1 MNNIRKIDAS
11 KYKDNKL
18 LKINKI
24 NYSLLAFFLVLI
36 IGILTLFIPPII
48 GMADNGDFYRVMNK
62 SGAYHLNKNYNEIFL
77 GYFIKDYGIYKYNND
92 YANLLISTQSIF
104 IKSAIVLDSLFTKDY
119 VLDIR
124 FMSIMFLIIESIGI
138 YLLVKSL
145 VNNINNNKYKLII
158 TLITILIF
166 CDTGYLAYYNSFYGE
181 SVNICCFLMSIGLL
195 IYMIE
200 FDKFIWYN
208 LSAFG
213 ISSFL
218 FFGAKQQ
225 LAPVGILI
233 SFVFIIIGIYM
244 KNKKSV
250 KVLTWIFAVIFIISS
265 GIFYKSITGD
275 FKYINIYHSMNRG
288 ILLNEDDPD
297 SILGDFNISTQYSLL
312 QETDFFE
319 EIKLLDPYEEELI
332 DDYYK
337 KFSLGKILE
346 YYITHPKAFIKVL
359 KISFNNGYSIR
370 PKVIGNYEQSEHKD
384 FGAKSYFFATWSTLK
399 EKFIPKN
406 MLFTVSTIAIYLY
419 LSIDRFLRAIKDNN
433 KKIQL
438 KEITY
443 FYVFLV
449 GISQIIIS
457 VIGAGDADLSKHV
470 FMYNMTFDLIFIYI
484 LSLIFENK
492 TIKSQGGFKL

>member
-1 MNNIRKIDAS
+1 MNNIGS
-11 KYKDNKL
+11 VNTSNHKYNNILKL
-18 LKINKI
+18 DKI
-24 NYSLLAFFLVLI
+24 NYPLLASFLVLI
-36 IGILTLFIPPII
+36 IGSLTLFIHPII
-48 GMADNGDFYRVMNK
+48 GMADNGDFYRVINK
-62 SGAYHLNKNYNEIFL
+62 SGAYHLNKNSNDIFL

-92 YANLLISTQSIF
+92 YANILISTQSIF
-104 IKSAIVLDSLFTKDY
+104 VKLAIFLDSFFTKDY

-124 FMSIMFLIIESIGI
+124 FMSIMFLIIEAIGVYFFI
-138 YLLVKSL
+138 KAL
-145 VNNINNNKYKLII
+145 INKVDNSKYKLII
-158 TLITILIF
+158 TLLTILIF

-200 FDKFIWYN
+200 FDKFTWYN
-208 LSAFG
+208 LIAFG

-218 FFGAKQQ
+218 FFGSKQQ

-233 SFVFIIIGIYM
+233 SFIFIIIGVYTT
-244 KNKKSV
+244 NKP
-250 KVLTWIFAVIFIISS
+250 LTKILTYILAIIFIISS
-265 GIFYKSITGD
+265 MVFYKSITGD

-297 SILGDFNISTQYSLL
+297 SILEDFNISTQYSLL

-319 EIKLLDPYEEELI
+319 EIKLLDPYEEKLI
-332 DDYYK
+332 DDYYE

-370 PKVIGNYEQSEHKD
+370 PKVIGNYEQSEHKE
-384 FGAKSYFFATWSTLK
+384 FGAKSYFFATWSTFK
-399 EKFIPKN
+399 EKVIPKN
-406 MLFTVSTIAIYLY
+406 MLFTVATIVIYLY
-419 LSIDRFLRAIKDNN
+419 LSTSRFLKAIKNNN

-470 FMYNMTFDLIFIYI
+470 FMYNMAFDLIFIYI
-484 LSLIFENK
+484 ISLIFENK
-492 TIKSQGGFKL
+492 TIKS

>member
-1 MNNIRKIDAS
+1 MNNIG
-11 KYKDNKL
+11 
-18 LKINKI
+18 KINIFNHKYNNILKLDKI
-24 NYSLLAFFLVLI
+24 NYPLIAFFLVLI
-36 IGILTLFIPPII
+36 IGSLTLFIHPII

-62 SGAYHLNKNYNEIFL
+62 SGAYHLNKNSNEIFL

-104 IKSAIVLDSLFTKDY
+104 VKLAIFFDRIFTKDY

-124 FMSIMFLIIESIGI
+124 FMSVMFLIIEAMGVYFFIKA
-138 YLLVKSL
+138 L
-145 VNNINNNKYKLII
+145 INKLDSSKYKLII
-158 TLITILIF
+158 TLVTILIF

-200 FDKFIWYN
+200 FDKFTWYN
-208 LSAFG
+208 LIAFG

-218 FFGAKQQ
+218 FFCAKQQ

-233 SFVFIIIGIYM
+233 AFIFIIIGIYM
-244 KNKKSV
+244 TNKRFTKM
-250 KVLTWIFAVIFIISS
+250 LAYILAVIFIVSS
-265 GIFYKSITGD
+265 MVFYKSITGD

-297 SILGDFNISTQYSLL
+297 SILEDFNISTQYSLL

-332 DDYYK
+332 DDYYE
-337 KFSLGKILE
+337 KFSLGRILD

-359 KISFNNGYSIR
+359 KISFKNGYSIR
-370 PKVIGNYEQSEHKD
+370 PKVIGNYEQSEHKE
-384 FGAKSYFFATWSTLK
+384 FGAKSYFFATWSTFK

-406 MLFTVSTIAIYLY
+406 MLFTVSTIVIYLY
-419 LSIDRFLRAIKDNN
+419 LSTSRFLKAIKNNN
-433 KKIQL
+433 KKIQF

-470 FMYNMTFDLIFIYI
+470 FMYNMAFDLIFIYI

-492 TIKSQGGFKL
+492 TIKS

>member
-1 MNNIRKIDAS
+1 
-11 KYKDNKL
+11 
-18 LKINKI
+18 
-24 NYSLLAFFLVLI
+24 
-36 IGILTLFIPPII
+36 
-48 GMADNGDFYRVMNK
+48 MADNGDFYRVMNK
-62 SGAYHLNKNYNEIFL
+62 SGAYHLNKNSNEIFL
-77 GYFIKDYGIYKYNND
+77 GYFIKDYGIYRYNND

-104 IKSAIVLDSLFTKDY
+104 VKLAIFFDRIFTKDY

-124 FMSIMFLIIESIGI
+124 FMSVMFLIIEAMGVYFLI
-138 YLLVKSL
+138 KSL
-145 VNNINNNKYKLII
+145 INKLDNSKYKLII
-158 TLITILIF
+158 MLVTILIF

-200 FDKFIWYN
+200 FDKFTWYN
-208 LSAFG
+208 LIAFG

-233 SFVFIIIGIYM
+233 AFIFIIIGIYIT
-244 KNKKSV
+244 NKRFTKMLSYI
-250 KVLTWIFAVIFIISS
+250 LAVIFIVSS
-265 GIFYKSITGD
+265 MVFYKSITGD

-288 ILLNEDDPD
+288 ILLNEDNPD
-297 SILGDFNISTQYSLL
+297 SILEDFNISTQYSLL

-332 DDYYK
+332 DDYYE
-337 KFSLGKILE
+337 KFSLGRILD

-359 KISFNNGYSIR
+359 KISFKNGYSIR
-370 PKVIGNYEQSEHKD
+370 PKVIGNYEQSEHKE
-384 FGAKSYFFATWSTLK
+384 FGAKSYFFATWSTFK

-406 MLFTVSTIAIYLY
+406 MLFTVSTIVIYLY
-419 LSIDRFLRAIKDNN
+419 LSTSRFLKAIKNNN
-433 KKIQL
+433 KKIQF

-470 FMYNMTFDLIFIYI
+470 FMYNMAFDLIFIYI

-492 TIKSQGGFKL
+492 TIKS

>member
-1 MNNIRKIDAS
+1 M
-11 KYKDNKL
+11 
-18 LKINKI
+18 
-24 NYSLLAFFLVLI
+24 AFFLVLI
-36 IGILTLFIPPII
+36 IGSLTLFIHPII
-48 GMADNGDFYRVMNK
+48 GMADNGDFYRVINK
-62 SGAYHLNKNYNEIFL
+62 SGAYHLNKNSNDIFL

-92 YANLLISTQSIF
+92 YANILISTQSIF
-104 IKSAIVLDSLFTKDY
+104 VKSAIFLDRLFTKDY

-124 FMSIMFLIIESIGI
+124 FMSVMFLIIEAIGI
-138 YLLVKSL
+138 YFFIKAL
-145 VNNINNNKYKLII
+145 INKVDNSKYKLII
-158 TLITILIF
+158 TLLTILIF

-200 FDKFIWYN
+200 FDKFTWYN
-208 LSAFG
+208 LIAFG

-218 FFGAKQQ
+218 FFGSKQQ

-233 SFVFIIIGIYM
+233 SFIFIIIGVYTT
-244 KNKKSV
+244 NKP
-250 KVLTWIFAVIFIISS
+250 LTKILTYILAIIFIISS
-265 GIFYKSITGD
+265 MVFYKSITGD

-297 SILGDFNISTQYSLL
+297 NILEDFNISTQYSLL

-319 EIKLLDPYEEELI
+319 EIKLLDPYEEKLI
-332 DDYYK
+332 EDYYE

-370 PKVIGNYEQSEHKD
+370 PKVIGNYEQSEHKE
-384 FGAKSYFFATWSTLK
+384 FGAKSYFFATWSTFK

-406 MLFTVSTIAIYLY
+406 MLFTVATIVIYLY
-419 LSIDRFLRAIKDNN
+419 LSTSRFLKAIKNNN

-470 FMYNMTFDLIFIYI
+470 FMYNMAFDLIFIYI
-484 LSLIFENK
+484 ISLIFENK
-492 TIKSQGGFKL
+492 TIKS

>member
-1 MNNIRKIDAS
+1 MNNIGS
-11 KYKDNKL
+11 VNTSNHKYNNILKL
-18 LKINKI
+18 DKI
-24 NYSLLAFFLVLI
+24 NYPLLASFLVLI
-36 IGILTLFIPPII
+36 IGSLTLFIHPII
-48 GMADNGDFYRVMNK
+48 GMADNGDFYRVINK
-62 SGAYHLNKNYNEIFL
+62 SGAYHLNKNSNDIFL

-92 YANLLISTQSIF
+92 YANILISTQSIF
-104 IKSAIVLDSLFTKDY
+104 VKSAIFLDSFFTKDY

-124 FMSIMFLIIESIGI
+124 FMSIMFLIIEAIGFYFFI
-138 YLLVKSL
+138 KALIDKVDNS
-145 VNNINNNKYKLII
+145 KYKLII
-158 TLITILIF
+158 TLLTILIF

-200 FDKFIWYN
+200 FDKFTWYN
-208 LSAFG
+208 LIAFG

-218 FFGAKQQ
+218 FFGSKQQ

-233 SFVFIIIGIYM
+233 SFIFIIIGVYTT
-244 KNKKSV
+244 NKP
-250 KVLTWIFAVIFIISS
+250 LTKILTYILAIIFIISS
-265 GIFYKSITGD
+265 MVFYKSITGD

-297 SILGDFNISTQYSLL
+297 SILEDFNISTQYSLL

-319 EIKLLDPYEEELI
+319 EIKLLDPYEEKLI
-332 DDYYK
+332 DDYYE

-346 YYITHPKAFIKVL
+346 YYITHPKEFIKVL

-370 PKVIGNYEQSEHKD
+370 PKVIGNYEQSEHKE
-384 FGAKSYFFATWSTLK
+384 FGAKSYFFATWSTFK
-399 EKFIPKN
+399 EKVIPKN
-406 MLFTVSTIAIYLY
+406 MLFTVATIVIYLY
-419 LSIDRFLRAIKDNN
+419 LSTSRFLKAIKNNN

-470 FMYNMTFDLIFIYI
+470 FMYNMAFDLIFIYI
-484 LSLIFENK
+484 ISLIFENK
-492 TIKSQGGFKL
+492 IIKS

>member
-1 MNNIRKIDAS
+1 MNNIGS
-11 KYKDNKL
+11 VNTSNHKYNNILKL
-18 LKINKI
+18 DKI
-24 NYSLLAFFLVLI
+24 NYPLLASFLVLI
-36 IGILTLFIPPII
+36 IGSLTLFIHPII
-48 GMADNGDFYRVMNK
+48 GMADNGDFYRVINK
-62 SGAYHLNKNYNEIFL
+62 SGAYHLNKNSNDIFL

-92 YANLLISTQSIF
+92 YANILISTQSIF
-104 IKSAIVLDSLFTKDY
+104 VKSAIFLDSFFTKDY

-124 FMSIMFLIIESIGI
+124 FMSIMFLIIEAIGVYFFI
-138 YLLVKSL
+138 KAL
-145 VNNINNNKYKLII
+145 INKVDNSKYKLII
-158 TLITILIF
+158 TLLTILIF

-200 FDKFIWYN
+200 FDKFTWYN
-208 LSAFG
+208 LIAFG

-218 FFGAKQQ
+218 FFGSKQQ

-233 SFVFIIIGIYM
+233 SFIFIIIGVYTT
-244 KNKKSV
+244 NKP
-250 KVLTWIFAVIFIISS
+250 LTKILTYILAIIFIISS
-265 GIFYKSITGD
+265 MVFYKSITGD

-297 SILGDFNISTQYSLL
+297 SILEDFNISTQYSLL

-319 EIKLLDPYEEELI
+319 EIKLLDPYEEKLI
-332 DDYYK
+332 DDYYE

-370 PKVIGNYEQSEHKD
+370 PKVIGNYEQSEHKE
-384 FGAKSYFFATWSTLK
+384 FEAKSYFFATWSTFK
-399 EKFIPKN
+399 EKVIPKN
-406 MLFTVSTIAIYLY
+406 MLFTVATIVIYLY
-419 LSIDRFLRAIKDNN
+419 LSTSRFLKAIKNNN

-470 FMYNMTFDLIFIYI
+470 FMYNMAFDLIFIYI
-484 LSLIFENK
+484 ISLIFENK
-492 TIKSQGGFKL
+492 TIKS

>member
-1 MNNIRKIDAS
+1 MNNIG
-11 KYKDNKL
+11 
-18 LKINKI
+18 KINIFNHKYNNILKLDKI
-24 NYSLLAFFLVLI
+24 NYPLIAFFLVLI
-36 IGILTLFIPPII
+36 IGSLTLFIHPII
-48 GMADNGDFYRVMNK
+48 GMADNGDFYRVINK
-62 SGAYHLNKNYNEIFL
+62 SGAYHLNKNSNEIFL

-104 IKSAIVLDSLFTKDY
+104 VKLAIFFDRIFTKDY

-124 FMSIMFLIIESIGI
+124 FMSVMFLIIEAMGVYFFIKA
-138 YLLVKSL
+138 L
-145 VNNINNNKYKLII
+145 INKLDSSKYKLII
-158 TLITILIF
+158 TLVTILIF

-200 FDKFIWYN
+200 FDKFTWYN
-208 LSAFG
+208 LIAFG

-233 SFVFIIIGIYM
+233 AFIFIIIGIYM
-244 KNKKSV
+244 TNKRFTKM
-250 KVLTWIFAVIFIISS
+250 LAYILAVIFIVSS
-265 GIFYKSITGD
+265 MVFYKSITGD

-297 SILGDFNISTQYSLL
+297 SILEDFNISTQYSLL

-332 DDYYK
+332 DDYYE
-337 KFSLGKILE
+337 KFSLGRILD

-359 KISFNNGYSIR
+359 KISFKNGYSIR
-370 PKVIGNYEQSEHKD
+370 PKVIGNYEQSEHKE
-384 FGAKSYFFATWSTLK
+384 FGAKSYFFATWSTFK

-406 MLFTVSTIAIYLY
+406 MLFTVSTIFIYLY
-419 LSIDRFLRAIKDNN
+419 LSTSRFLKAIKNNN
-433 KKIQL
+433 KKIQF

-470 FMYNMTFDLIFIYI
+470 FMYNMAFDLIFIYI

-492 TIKSQGGFKL
+492 TIKS

>member
-1 MNNIRKIDAS
+1 
-11 KYKDNKL
+11 
-18 LKINKI
+18 
-24 NYSLLAFFLVLI
+24 
-36 IGILTLFIPPII
+36 
-48 GMADNGDFYRVMNK
+48 MADNGDFYRVINK
-62 SGAYHLNKNYNEIFL
+62 SGAYHLNKNSNDIFL

-92 YANLLISTQSIF
+92 YANILISTQSILV
-104 IKSAIVLDSLFTKDY
+104 KSAIFLDSFFTKDY

-124 FMSIMFLIIESIGI
+124 FMSIMFLIIEAIGVYFFI
-138 YLLVKSL
+138 KAL
-145 VNNINNNKYKLII
+145 INKVDNSKYKLII
-158 TLITILIF
+158 TLLTILIF

-200 FDKFIWYN
+200 FDKFTWYN
-208 LSAFG
+208 LISFG

-218 FFGAKQQ
+218 FFGSKQQ

-233 SFVFIIIGIYM
+233 SFIFIIIGVYTT
-244 KNKKSV
+244 NKP
-250 KVLTWIFAVIFIISS
+250 LTKILTYILAIIFIISS
-265 GIFYKSITGD
+265 MVFYKSITGD

-297 SILGDFNISTQYSLL
+297 SILEDFNISTQYSLL

-319 EIKLLDPYEEELI
+319 EIKLLDPYEEKLI
-332 DDYYK
+332 DDYYE

-370 PKVIGNYEQSEHKD
+370 PKVIGNYEQSEHKE
-384 FGAKSYFFATWSTLK
+384 FGAKSYFFATWSTFK
-399 EKFIPKN
+399 EKVIPKN
-406 MLFTVSTIAIYLY
+406 MLFTVATIVIYLY
-419 LSIDRFLRAIKDNN
+419 LSTSRFLKAIKNNN

-470 FMYNMTFDLIFIYI
+470 FMYNMAFDLIFIYI
-484 LSLIFENK
+484 ISLIFENK
-492 TIKSQGGFKL
+492 TIKS

>member
-1 MNNIRKIDAS
+1 MNNIGS
-11 KYKDNKL
+11 VNTSNHKYNNILKL
-18 LKINKI
+18 DKI
-24 NYSLLAFFLVLI
+24 NYPLLASFLVLI
-36 IGILTLFIPPII
+36 IGSLTLFIHPII
-48 GMADNGDFYRVMNK
+48 GMADNGDFYRVINK
-62 SGAYHLNKNYNEIFL
+62 SGAYHLNKNSNDIFL

-92 YANLLISTQSIF
+92 YANILISTQSIF
-104 IKSAIVLDSLFTKDY
+104 VKSAIFLDSFFTKDY

-124 FMSIMFLIIESIGI
+124 FMSIMFLIIEAIGVYFFI
-138 YLLVKSL
+138 KAL
-145 VNNINNNKYKLII
+145 INKVDNSKYKLII
-158 TLITILIF
+158 TLLTILIF

-200 FDKFIWYN
+200 FDKFTWYN
-208 LSAFG
+208 LIAFG

-218 FFGAKQQ
+218 FFGSKQQ

-233 SFVFIIIGIYM
+233 SFIFIIIGVYTT
-244 KNKKSV
+244 NKP
-250 KVLTWIFAVIFIISS
+250 LTKILTYILAIIFIISS
-265 GIFYKSITGD
+265 MVFYKSITGD

-297 SILGDFNISTQYSLL
+297 SILEDFNISTQYSLL

-319 EIKLLDPYEEELI
+319 EIKLLDPYEEKLI
-332 DDYYK
+332 EDYYE

-370 PKVIGNYEQSEHKD
+370 PKVIGNYEQSEHKE
-384 FGAKSYFFATWSTLK
+384 FGAKSYFFATWSTFK
-399 EKFIPKN
+399 EKVIPKN
-406 MLFTVSTIAIYLY
+406 MLFTVATIVIYLY
-419 LSIDRFLRAIKDNN
+419 LSTSRFLKAIKNNN

-470 FMYNMTFDLIFIYI
+470 FMYNMAFDLIFIYI
-484 LSLIFENK
+484 ISLIFENK
-492 TIKSQGGFKL
+492 TIKS

>member
-1 MNNIRKIDAS
+1 MNNIGS
-11 KYKDNKL
+11 VNTSNHKYNNILKL
-18 LKINKI
+18 DKI
-24 NYSLLAFFLVLI
+24 NYPLLASFLVLI
-36 IGILTLFIPPII
+36 IGSLTLFIHPII
-48 GMADNGDFYRVMNK
+48 GMADNGDFYRVINK
-62 SGAYHLNKNYNEIFL
+62 SGAYHLNKNSNDIFL

-92 YANLLISTQSIF
+92 YANILISTQSIF
-104 IKSAIVLDSLFTKDY
+104 VKSAIFLDSFFTKDY

-124 FMSIMFLIIESIGI
+124 FMSIMFLIIEAIGVYFFI
-138 YLLVKSL
+138 KAL
-145 VNNINNNKYKLII
+145 INKVDNSKYKLII
-158 TLITILIF
+158 TLLTILIF

-200 FDKFIWYN
+200 FDKFTWYN
-208 LSAFG
+208 LIAFG

-218 FFGAKQQ
+218 FFGSKQQ

-233 SFVFIIIGIYM
+233 SFIFIIIGVYTT
-244 KNKKSV
+244 NKP
-250 KVLTWIFAVIFIISS
+250 LTKILTYILAIIFIISS
-265 GIFYKSITGD
+265 MVFYKSITGD

-297 SILGDFNISTQYSLL
+297 SILEDFNISTQYSLL

-319 EIKLLDPYEEELI
+319 EIKLLDSYEEKLI
-332 DDYYK
+332 DDYYE

-370 PKVIGNYEQSEHKD
+370 PKVIGNYEQSEHKE
-384 FGAKSYFFATWSTLK
+384 FGAKSYFFATWSTFK
-399 EKFIPKN
+399 EKVIPKN
-406 MLFTVSTIAIYLY
+406 MLFTVATIVIYLY
-419 LSIDRFLRAIKDNN
+419 LSTSRFLKAIKNNN

-470 FMYNMTFDLIFIYI
+470 FMYNMAFDLIFIYI
-484 LSLIFENK
+484 ISLIFENK
-492 TIKSQGGFKL
+492 TIKS

>member
-1 MNNIRKIDAS
+1 MNNIGNINIS
-11 KYKDNKL
+11 NHKYNNILKL
-18 LKINKI
+18 DKI
-24 NYSLLAFFLVLI
+24 NYPLLAFFLVLI
-36 IGILTLFIPPII
+36 IGSLTLFIHPII
-48 GMADNGDFYRVMNK
+48 GMADNGDFCREINK
-62 SGAYHLNKNYNEIFL
+62 SGAYHLNKNSNDIFL

-92 YANLLISTQSIF
+92 YANILISTQSIF
-104 IKSAIVLDSLFTKDY
+104 VKSAIFLDRLFTKDY

-124 FMSIMFLIIESIGI
+124 FMSVMFLIIEAIGI
-138 YLLVKSL
+138 YFFIKAL
-145 VNNINNNKYKLII
+145 INKVDNSKYKLII
-158 TLITILIF
+158 TLLTILIF

-200 FDKFIWYN
+200 FDKFTWYN
-208 LSAFG
+208 LIAFG

-218 FFGAKQQ
+218 FFGSKQQ

-233 SFVFIIIGIYM
+233 SFIFIIIGVYTT
-244 KNKKSV
+244 NKP
-250 KVLTWIFAVIFIISS
+250 LTKILTYILAIIFIISS
-265 GIFYKSITGD
+265 MVFYKSITGD

-297 SILGDFNISTQYSLL
+297 NILEDFNISTQYSLL

-319 EIKLLDPYEEELI
+319 EIKLLDPYEEKLI
-332 DDYYK
+332 EDYYE

-370 PKVIGNYEQSEHKD
+370 PKVIGNYEQSEHKE
-384 FGAKSYFFATWSTLK
+384 FGAKSYFFATWSTFK

-406 MLFTVSTIAIYLY
+406 MLFTVATIVIYLY
-419 LSIDRFLRAIKDNN
+419 LSTSRFLKAIKNNN

-470 FMYNMTFDLIFIYI
+470 FMYNMAFDLIFIYI
-484 LSLIFENK
+484 ISLIFENK
-492 TIKSQGGFKL
+492 TIKS

>member
-1 MNNIRKIDAS
+1 MNNIGS
-11 KYKDNKL
+11 VNTSNHKYNNILKL
-18 LKINKI
+18 DKI
-24 NYSLLAFFLVLI
+24 NYPLLASFLVLI
-36 IGILTLFIPPII
+36 IGSLTLFIHPII
-48 GMADNGDFYRVMNK
+48 GMADNGDFYRVINK
-62 SGAYHLNKNYNEIFL
+62 SGAYHLNKNSNDIFL

-92 YANLLISTQSIF
+92 YANILISTQSIF
-104 IKSAIVLDSLFTKDY
+104 VKLAIFLDSFFTKDY

-124 FMSIMFLIIESIGI
+124 FMSIMFLIIEAIGVYFFI
-138 YLLVKSL
+138 KSL
-145 VNNINNNKYKLII
+145 INKVDNSKYKLII
-158 TLITILIF
+158 TLLTILIF

-200 FDKFIWYN
+200 FDKFTWYN
-208 LSAFG
+208 LIAFG

-218 FFGAKQQ
+218 FFGSKQQ

-233 SFVFIIIGIYM
+233 SFIFIIIGVYTT
-244 KNKKSV
+244 NKP
-250 KVLTWIFAVIFIISS
+250 LTKILTYILAIIFIISS
-265 GIFYKSITGD
+265 MVFYKSITGD

-297 SILGDFNISTQYSLL
+297 SILEDFNISTQYSLL

-319 EIKLLDPYEEELI
+319 EIKLLDPYEEKLI
-332 DDYYK
+332 DDYYE

-370 PKVIGNYEQSEHKD
+370 PKVIGNYEQSEHKE
-384 FGAKSYFFATWSTLK
+384 FGAKSYFFATWSTFK

-406 MLFTVSTIAIYLY
+406 MLFTVATIVIYLY
-419 LSIDRFLRAIKDNN
+419 LSTSRFLKAIKNNN

-470 FMYNMTFDLIFIYI
+470 FMYNMAFDLIFIYI
-484 LSLIFENK
+484 ISLIFENK
-492 TIKSQGGFKL
+492 TIKS

>member
-1 MNNIRKIDAS
+1 MNNIGS
-11 KYKDNKL
+11 VNTSNHKYNNILKL
-18 LKINKI
+18 DKI
-24 NYSLLAFFLVLI
+24 NYPLLASFLVLI
-36 IGILTLFIPPII
+36 IGSLTLFIHPII
-48 GMADNGDFYRVMNK
+48 GMADNGDFYRVINK
-62 SGAYHLNKNYNEIFL
+62 SGAYHLNKNSNDIFL

-92 YANLLISTQSIF
+92 YANILISTQSIF
-104 IKSAIVLDSLFTKDY
+104 VKSAIFLDSFFTKDY

-124 FMSIMFLIIESIGI
+124 FMSIMFLIIEAIGVYFFI
-138 YLLVKSL
+138 KAL
-145 VNNINNNKYKLII
+145 INKVDNSKYKLII
-158 TLITILIF
+158 TLLTILIF

-200 FDKFIWYN
+200 FDKFTWYN
-208 LSAFG
+208 LIAFG

-218 FFGAKQQ
+218 FFGSKQQ

-233 SFVFIIIGIYM
+233 SFIFIIIGVYTT
-244 KNKKSV
+244 NNP
-250 KVLTWIFAVIFIISS
+250 LTKILTYILAIIFIISS
-265 GIFYKSITGD
+265 MVFYKSITGD

-297 SILGDFNISTQYSLL
+297 SILEDFNISTQYSLL

-319 EIKLLDPYEEELI
+319 EIKLLDSYEEKLI
-332 DDYYK
+332 DDYYE

-370 PKVIGNYEQSEHKD
+370 PKVIGNYEQSEHKE
-384 FGAKSYFFATWSTLK
+384 FGAKSYFFATWSTFK
-399 EKFIPKN
+399 EKVIPKN
-406 MLFTVSTIAIYLY
+406 MLFTVATIVIYLY
-419 LSIDRFLRAIKDNN
+419 LSTSRFLKAIKNNN

-470 FMYNMTFDLIFIYI
+470 FMYNMAFDLIFIYI
-484 LSLIFENK
+484 ISLIFENK
-492 TIKSQGGFKL
+492 TIKS

>member
-1 MNNIRKIDAS
+1 MNNIGS
-11 KYKDNKL
+11 VNTSNHKYNNILKL
-18 LKINKI
+18 DKI
-24 NYSLLAFFLVLI
+24 NYPLLASFLVLI
-36 IGILTLFIPPII
+36 IGSLTLFIHPII
-48 GMADNGDFYRVMNK
+48 GMADNGDFYRVINK
-62 SGAYHLNKNYNEIFL
+62 SGAYHLNKNSNDIFL

-92 YANLLISTQSIF
+92 YANILISTQSIF
-104 IKSAIVLDSLFTKDY
+104 VKSAIFLDSFFTKDY

-124 FMSIMFLIIESIGI
+124 FMSIMFLIIEAIGFYFFI
-138 YLLVKSL
+138 KAL
-145 VNNINNNKYKLII
+145 INKVDNSKYKLII
-158 TLITILIF
+158 TLLTILIF

-200 FDKFIWYN
+200 FDKFTWYN
-208 LSAFG
+208 LIAFG

-218 FFGAKQQ
+218 FFGSKQQ

-233 SFVFIIIGIYM
+233 SFIFIIIGVYTT
-244 KNKKSV
+244 NKP
-250 KVLTWIFAVIFIISS
+250 LTKILTYILAIIFIISS
-265 GIFYKSITGD
+265 MVFYKSITGD

-297 SILGDFNISTQYSLL
+297 SILEDFNISTQYSLL

-319 EIKLLDPYEEELI
+319 EIKLLDPYEEKLI
-332 DDYYK
+332 DDYYE

-346 YYITHPKAFIKVL
+346 YYITHPKEFIKVL

-370 PKVIGNYEQSEHKD
+370 PKVIGNYEQSEHKE
-384 FGAKSYFFATWSTLK
+384 FGAKSYFFATWSTFK
-399 EKFIPKN
+399 EKVIPKN
-406 MLFTVSTIAIYLY
+406 MLFTVATIVIYLY
-419 LSIDRFLRAIKDNN
+419 LSTSRFLKAIKNNN

-470 FMYNMTFDLIFIYI
+470 FMYNMAFDLIFIYI
-484 LSLIFENK
+484 ISLIFENK
-492 TIKSQGGFKL
+492 TIKS

>member
-1 MNNIRKIDAS
+1 MNNRG
-11 KYKDNKL
+11 
-18 LKINKI
+18 KINIFNHKYNNILKLDKI
-24 NYSLLAFFLVLI
+24 NYPLIAFFLVLI
-36 IGILTLFIPPII
+36 IGSLTLFIHPII

-62 SGAYHLNKNYNEIFL
+62 SGAYHLNKNSNEIFL
-77 GYFIKDYGIYKYNND
+77 GYFIKDYGIYRYNND

-104 IKSAIVLDSLFTKDY
+104 VKLAIFFDRIFTKDY

-124 FMSIMFLIIESIGI
+124 FMSVMFLIIEAMGVYFLI
-138 YLLVKSL
+138 KSL
-145 VNNINNNKYKLII
+145 INKLDNSKYKLII
-158 TLITILIF
+158 MLVTILIF

-200 FDKFIWYN
+200 FDKFTWYN
-208 LSAFG
+208 LIAFG

-233 SFVFIIIGIYM
+233 AFIFIIIGIYIT
-244 KNKKSV
+244 NKRFTKMLSYI
-250 KVLTWIFAVIFIISS
+250 LAVIFIVSS
-265 GIFYKSITGD
+265 MVFYKSITGD

-288 ILLNEDDPD
+288 ILLNEDNPD
-297 SILGDFNISTQYSLL
+297 SILEDFNISTQYSLL

-332 DDYYK
+332 DDYYE
-337 KFSLGKILE
+337 KFSLGRILD

-359 KISFNNGYSIR
+359 KISFKNGYSIR
-370 PKVIGNYEQSEHKD
+370 PKVIGNYEQSEHKE
-384 FGAKSYFFATWSTLK
+384 FGAKSYFFATWSTFK

-406 MLFTVSTIAIYLY
+406 MLFTVSTIVIYLY
-419 LSIDRFLRAIKDNN
+419 LSTSRFLKAIKNNN
-433 KKIQL
+433 KKIQF

-470 FMYNMTFDLIFIYI
+470 FMYNMAFDLIFIYI

-492 TIKSQGGFKL
+492 TIKS

>member
-1 MNNIRKIDAS
+1 MNNIG
-11 KYKDNKL
+11 
-18 LKINKI
+18 KINIFNHKYNNILKLDKI
-24 NYSLLAFFLVLI
+24 NYPLIAFFLVLI
-36 IGILTLFIPPII
+36 IGSLTLFIHPII
-48 GMADNGDFYRVMNK
+48 GMADNGDFYRVINK
-62 SGAYHLNKNYNEIFL
+62 SGAYHLKKNSNEIFL

-104 IKSAIVLDSLFTKDY
+104 VKLAIFFDRIFTKDY

-124 FMSIMFLIIESIGI
+124 FMSVMFLIIEAMGVYFFIKA
-138 YLLVKSL
+138 L
-145 VNNINNNKYKLII
+145 INKLDSSKYKLII
-158 TLITILIF
+158 TLVTILIF

-200 FDKFIWYN
+200 FDKFTWYN
-208 LSAFG
+208 LIAFG

-233 SFVFIIIGIYM
+233 AFIFIIIGIYM
-244 KNKKSV
+244 TNKRFTKM
-250 KVLTWIFAVIFIISS
+250 LAYILAVIFIVSS
-265 GIFYKSITGD
+265 MVFYKSITGD

-297 SILGDFNISTQYSLL
+297 SILEDFNISTQYSLL

-332 DDYYK
+332 DDYYE
-337 KFSLGKILE
+337 KFSLGRILD

-359 KISFNNGYSIR
+359 KISFKNGYSIR
-370 PKVIGNYEQSEHKD
+370 PKVIGNYEQSEHKE
-384 FGAKSYFFATWSTLK
+384 FGAKSYFFATWSTFK

-406 MLFTVSTIAIYLY
+406 MLFTVSTIVIYLY
-419 LSIDRFLRAIKDNN
+419 LSTSRFLKAIKNNN
-433 KKIQL
+433 KKIQF

-470 FMYNMTFDLIFIYI
+470 FMYNMAFDLIFIYI

-492 TIKSQGGFKL
+492 TIKS

>member
-1 MNNIRKIDAS
+1 MNNIGNVNTS
-11 KYKDNKL
+11 NHKYNNILKL
-18 LKINKI
+18 DKI
-24 NYSLLAFFLVLI
+24 NYPLLASFLVLI
-36 IGILTLFIPPII
+36 IGSLTLFIHPII
-48 GMADNGDFYRVMNK
+48 GMADNGDFYRVINK
-62 SGAYHLNKNYNEIFL
+62 SGAYHLNKNSNDIFL

-92 YANLLISTQSIF
+92 YANILISTQSIF
-104 IKSAIVLDSLFTKDY
+104 VKLAIFLDSFFMKDY

-124 FMSIMFLIIESIGI
+124 FMSIMFLIIEAIGVYFFI
-138 YLLVKSL
+138 KSL
-145 VNNINNNKYKLII
+145 INKVDNSKYKLII
-158 TLITILIF
+158 TLLTILIF

-200 FDKFIWYN
+200 FDKFTWYN
-208 LSAFG
+208 LIAFG

-218 FFGAKQQ
+218 FFGSKQQ

-233 SFVFIIIGIYM
+233 SFIFIIIGVYTT
-244 KNKKSV
+244 NKP
-250 KVLTWIFAVIFIISS
+250 LTKILTYILAIIFIISS
-265 GIFYKSITGD
+265 MVFYKSITGD

-297 SILGDFNISTQYSLL
+297 SILEDFNISTQYSLL

-319 EIKLLDPYEEELI
+319 EIKLLDPYEEKLI
-332 DDYYK
+332 DDYYE

-370 PKVIGNYEQSEHKD
+370 PKVIGNYEQSEHKE
-384 FGAKSYFFATWSTLK
+384 FGAKSYFFATWSTFK

-406 MLFTVSTIAIYLY
+406 MLFTVATIVIYLY
-419 LSIDRFLRAIKDNN
+419 LSTSRFLKAIKNNN

-470 FMYNMTFDLIFIYI
+470 FMYNMAFDLIFIYI
-484 LSLIFENK
+484 ISLIFENK
-492 TIKSQGGFKL
+492 TIKS

>member
-1 MNNIRKIDAS
+1 MNNIGS
-11 KYKDNKL
+11 VNTSNHKYNNILKL
-18 LKINKI
+18 DKI
-24 NYSLLAFFLVLI
+24 NYPLLASFLVLI
-36 IGILTLFIPPII
+36 IGSLTLFIHPII
-48 GMADNGDFYRVMNK
+48 GMADNGDFYRVINK
-62 SGAYHLNKNYNEIFL
+62 SGAYHLNKNSNDIFL

-92 YANLLISTQSIF
+92 YANILISTQSIF
-104 IKSAIVLDSLFTKDY
+104 VKLAIFLDRFFTKDY

-124 FMSIMFLIIESIGI
+124 FMSIMFLIIEAIGVYFFI
-138 YLLVKSL
+138 KAL
-145 VNNINNNKYKLII
+145 INKVDNSKYKLII
-158 TLITILIF
+158 TLLTILIF

-200 FDKFIWYN
+200 FDKFTWYN
-208 LSAFG
+208 LIAFG

-218 FFGAKQQ
+218 FFGSKQQ

-233 SFVFIIIGIYM
+233 SFIFIIIGVYTT
-244 KNKKSV
+244 NKP
-250 KVLTWIFAVIFIISS
+250 LTKILTYILAIIFIISS
-265 GIFYKSITGD
+265 MVFYKSITGD

-297 SILGDFNISTQYSLL
+297 SILEDFNISTQYSLL

-319 EIKLLDPYEEELI
+319 EIKLLDPYEEKLI
-332 DDYYK
+332 DDYYE

-370 PKVIGNYEQSEHKD
+370 PKVIGNYEQSEHKE
-384 FGAKSYFFATWSTLK
+384 FGAKSYFFATWSTFK
-399 EKFIPKN
+399 EKVIPKN
-406 MLFTVSTIAIYLY
+406 MLFTVATIVIYLY
-419 LSIDRFLRAIKDNN
+419 LSTSRFLKAIKNNN

-470 FMYNMTFDLIFIYI
+470 FMYNMAFDLIFIYI
-484 LSLIFENK
+484 ISLIFENK
-492 TIKSQGGFKL
+492 TIKS

>member
-1 MNNIRKIDAS
+1 MNNIGNINIS
-11 KYKDNKL
+11 NHKYNNILKL
-18 LKINKI
+18 DKI
-24 NYSLLAFFLVLI
+24 NYPLLAFFLVLI
-36 IGILTLFIPPII
+36 IGSLTLFIHPII
-48 GMADNGDFYRVMNK
+48 GMADNGDFYRVINK
-62 SGAYHLNKNYNEIFL
+62 SGAYHLNKNSNDIFL

-92 YANLLISTQSIF
+92 YANILISTQSIF
-104 IKSAIVLDSLFTKDY
+104 VKSAIFLDSFFTKDY

-124 FMSIMFLIIESIGI
+124 FMSIMFLIIEAIGVYFFI
-138 YLLVKSL
+138 KAL
-145 VNNINNNKYKLII
+145 INKVDNSKYKLII
-158 TLITILIF
+158 TLLTILIF

-200 FDKFIWYN
+200 FDKFTWYN
-208 LSAFG
+208 LIAFG

-218 FFGAKQQ
+218 FFGSKQQ

-233 SFVFIIIGIYM
+233 SFIFIIIGVYTT
-244 KNKKSV
+244 NKP
-250 KVLTWIFAVIFIISS
+250 LTKILTYILAIIFIISS
-265 GIFYKSITGD
+265 MVFYKSITGD

-297 SILGDFNISTQYSLL
+297 SILEDFNISTQYSLL

-319 EIKLLDPYEEELI
+319 EIKLLDPYEEKLI
-332 DDYYK
+332 DDYYE

-370 PKVIGNYEQSEHKD
+370 PKVIGNYEQSEHKE
-384 FGAKSYFFATWSTLK
+384 FGAKSYFFATWSTFK
-399 EKFIPKN
+399 EKVIPKN
-406 MLFTVSTIAIYLY
+406 MLFTVATIVIYLY
-419 LSIDRFLRAIKDNN
+419 LSTSRFLKAIKNNN

-470 FMYNMTFDLIFIYI
+470 FMYNMAFDLIFIYI
-484 LSLIFENK
+484 ISLIFENK
-492 TIKSQGGFKL
+492 TIKS

>member
-1 MNNIRKIDAS
+1 MNNIG
-11 KYKDNKL
+11 
-18 LKINKI
+18 KINIFNHKYNNILKLDKI
-24 NYSLLAFFLVLI
+24 NYPLIAFFLVLI
-36 IGILTLFIPPII
+36 IGSLRLFIHPII
-48 GMADNGDFYRVMNK
+48 GMADNGDFYRVINK
-62 SGAYHLNKNYNEIFL
+62 SGAYHLNKNSNEIFL

-104 IKSAIVLDSLFTKDY
+104 VKLAIFFDRIFTKDY

-124 FMSIMFLIIESIGI
+124 FMSVMFLIIEAMGVYFFIKA
-138 YLLVKSL
+138 L
-145 VNNINNNKYKLII
+145 INKLDSSKYKLII
-158 TLITILIF
+158 TLVTILIF

-200 FDKFIWYN
+200 FDKFTWYN
-208 LSAFG
+208 LIAFG

-233 SFVFIIIGIYM
+233 AFIFIIIGIYM
-244 KNKKSV
+244 TNKRFTKM
-250 KVLTWIFAVIFIISS
+250 LAYILAVIFIVSS
-265 GIFYKSITGD
+265 MVFYKSITGD

-297 SILGDFNISTQYSLL
+297 SILEDFNISTQYSLL

-332 DDYYK
+332 DDYYE
-337 KFSLGKILE
+337 KFSLGRILD

-359 KISFNNGYSIR
+359 KISFKNGYSIR
-370 PKVIGNYEQSEHKD
+370 PKVIGNYEQSEHKE
-384 FGAKSYFFATWSTLK
+384 FGAKSYFFATWSTFK

-406 MLFTVSTIAIYLY
+406 MLFTVSTIVIYLY
-419 LSIDRFLRAIKDNN
+419 LSTSRFLKAIKNNN
-433 KKIQL
+433 KKIQF

-470 FMYNMTFDLIFIYI
+470 FMYNMAFDLIFIYI

-492 TIKSQGGFKL
+492 TIKS

>member
-1 MNNIRKIDAS
+1 
-11 KYKDNKL
+11 
-18 LKINKI
+18 
-24 NYSLLAFFLVLI
+24 
-36 IGILTLFIPPII
+36 
-48 GMADNGDFYRVMNK
+48 MADNGDFYRVINK
-62 SGAYHLNKNYNEIFL
+62 SGAYHLNKNSNDIFL

-92 YANLLISTQSIF
+92 YANILISTQSIF
-104 IKSAIVLDSLFTKDY
+104 VKSAIFLDSFFTKDY

-124 FMSIMFLIIESIGI
+124 FMSIMFLIIEAIGVYFFI
-138 YLLVKSL
+138 KAL
-145 VNNINNNKYKLII
+145 INKVDNSKYKLII
-158 TLITILIF
+158 TLLTILIF

-200 FDKFIWYN
+200 FDKFTWYN
-208 LSAFG
+208 LIAFG

-218 FFGAKQQ
+218 FFGSKQQ

-233 SFVFIIIGIYM
+233 SFIFIIIGVYTT
-244 KNKKSV
+244 NKP
-250 KVLTWIFAVIFIISS
+250 LTKILTYILAIIFIISS
-265 GIFYKSITGD
+265 MVFYKSITGD

-297 SILGDFNISTQYSLL
+297 SILEDFNISTQYSLL

-319 EIKLLDPYEEELI
+319 EIKLLDPYEEKLI
-332 DDYYK
+332 EDYYE

-370 PKVIGNYEQSEHKD
+370 PKVIGNYEQSEHKE
-384 FGAKSYFFATWSTLK
+384 FGAKSYFFATWSTFK
-399 EKFIPKN
+399 EKVIPKN
-406 MLFTVSTIAIYLY
+406 MLFTVATIVIYLY
-419 LSIDRFLRAIKDNN
+419 LSTSRFLKAIKNNN

-470 FMYNMTFDLIFIYI
+470 FMYNMAFDLIFIYI
-484 LSLIFENK
+484 ISLIFENK
-492 TIKSQGGFKL
+492 TIKS

>member
-1 MNNIRKIDAS
+1 MNNIG
-11 KYKDNKL
+11 
-18 LKINKI
+18 KINIFNHKYNNILKLDKI
-24 NYSLLAFFLVLI
+24 NYPLIAFFLVLI
-36 IGILTLFIPPII
+36 IGSLTLFIHPII

-62 SGAYHLNKNYNEIFL
+62 SGAYHLNKNSNEIFL

-104 IKSAIVLDSLFTKDY
+104 VKLAIFFDRIFTKDY

-124 FMSIMFLIIESIGI
+124 FMSVMFLIIEAMGVYFFIKA
-138 YLLVKSL
+138 L
-145 VNNINNNKYKLII
+145 INKLDSSKYKLII
-158 TLITILIF
+158 TLVTILIF

-200 FDKFIWYN
+200 FDKFTWYN
-208 LSAFG
+208 LIAFG

-233 SFVFIIIGIYM
+233 AFIFIIIGIYM
-244 KNKKSV
+244 TNKRFTKM
-250 KVLTWIFAVIFIISS
+250 LAYILAVIFIVSS
-265 GIFYKSITGD
+265 MVFYKSITGD

-297 SILGDFNISTQYSLL
+297 SILEDFNISTQYSLL

-332 DDYYK
+332 DDYYE
-337 KFSLGKILE
+337 KFSLGRILD

-359 KISFNNGYSIR
+359 KISFKNGYSIR
-370 PKVIGNYEQSEHKD
+370 PKVIGNYEQSEHKE
-384 FGAKSYFFATWSTLK
+384 FGAKSYFFAIWSTFK

-406 MLFTVSTIAIYLY
+406 MLFTVSTIVIYLY
-419 LSIDRFLRAIKDNN
+419 LFTSRFLKAIKNNN
-433 KKIQL
+433 KKIQF

-470 FMYNMTFDLIFIYI
+470 FMYNMAFDLIFIYI

-492 TIKSQGGFKL
+492 TIKS

>member
-1 MNNIRKIDAS
+1 MNNIG
-11 KYKDNKL
+11 
-18 LKINKI
+18 KINIFNHKYNNILKLDKI
-24 NYSLLAFFLVLI
+24 NYPLIAFFLVLI
-36 IGILTLFIPPII
+36 IGSLTLFIHPII

-62 SGAYHLNKNYNEIFL
+62 SGAYHLNKNSNEIFL
-77 GYFIKDYGIYKYNND
+77 GYFIKDYGIYRYNND

-104 IKSAIVLDSLFTKDY
+104 VKLAIFFDRIFTKDY

-124 FMSIMFLIIESIGI
+124 FMSVMFLIIEAMGVYFLI
-138 YLLVKSL
+138 KSL
-145 VNNINNNKYKLII
+145 INKLDNSKYKLII
-158 TLITILIF
+158 TLVTILIF

-200 FDKFIWYN
+200 FDKFTWYN
-208 LSAFG
+208 LIAFG

-233 SFVFIIIGIYM
+233 AFIFIIIGIYIT
-244 KNKKSV
+244 NKRFTRM
-250 KVLTWIFAVIFIISS
+250 LAYILAVIFIVSS
-265 GIFYKSITGD
+265 MVFYKSITGD

-297 SILGDFNISTQYSLL
+297 SILEDFNISTQYSLL

-332 DDYYK
+332 DDYYE
-337 KFSLGKILE
+337 KFSLGRILD

-359 KISFNNGYSIR
+359 KISFKNGYSIR
-370 PKVIGNYEQSEHKD
+370 PKVIGNYEQSEHKE
-384 FGAKSYFFATWSTLK
+384 FGAKSYFFATWSTFK

-406 MLFTVSTIAIYLY
+406 MLFTVSTIVIYLY
-419 LSIDRFLRAIKDNN
+419 LSTSRFLKAIKNNN
-433 KKIQL
+433 KKIQF

-470 FMYNMTFDLIFIYI
+470 FMYNMAFDLIFIYI

-492 TIKSQGGFKL
+492 TIKS

>member
-1 MNNIRKIDAS
+1 MNNIG
-11 KYKDNKL
+11 
-18 LKINKI
+18 KINIFNHKYNNILKLDKI
-24 NYSLLAFFLVLI
+24 NYPLIAFFLVLI
-36 IGILTLFIPPII
+36 IGSLTLFIHPII
-48 GMADNGDFYRVMNK
+48 GMADNGDFYRVINK
-62 SGAYHLNKNYNEIFL
+62 SGAYHLNKNSNEIFL

-104 IKSAIVLDSLFTKDY
+104 VKLAIFFDRIFTKDY

-124 FMSIMFLIIESIGI
+124 FMSVMFLIIEAMGVYFFIKA
-138 YLLVKSL
+138 L
-145 VNNINNNKYKLII
+145 INKLDSSKYKLII
-158 TLITILIF
+158 TLVTILIF

-200 FDKFIWYN
+200 FDKFTWYN
-208 LSAFG
+208 LIAFG

-233 SFVFIIIGIYM
+233 AFIFIIIGIYM
-244 KNKKSV
+244 TNKRFTKM
-250 KVLTWIFAVIFIISS
+250 LAYILAVIFIVSS
-265 GIFYKSITGD
+265 MVFYKSITGD

-297 SILGDFNISTQYSLL
+297 SILEDFNISTQYSLL

-332 DDYYK
+332 DDYYE
-337 KFSLGKILE
+337 KFSLGRILD

-359 KISFNNGYSIR
+359 KISFKNGYSIR
-370 PKVIGNYEQSEHKD
+370 PKVIGNYEQSEHKE
-384 FGAKSYFFATWSTLK
+384 FGAKSYFFATWSTFK

-406 MLFTVSTIAIYLY
+406 MLFTVSTIVSYLY
-419 LSIDRFLRAIKDNN
+419 LSTSRFLKAIKNNN
-433 KKIQL
+433 KKIQF

-470 FMYNMTFDLIFIYI
+470 FMYNMAFDLIFIYI

-492 TIKSQGGFKL
+492 TIKS

>member
-1 MNNIRKIDAS
+1 MNNIGS
-11 KYKDNKL
+11 VNTSNHKYNNILKL
-18 LKINKI
+18 DKI
-24 NYSLLAFFLVLI
+24 NYPLLASFLVLI
-36 IGILTLFIPPII
+36 IGSLTLFIHPII
-48 GMADNGDFYRVMNK
+48 GMADNGDFYRVINK
-62 SGAYHLNKNYNEIFL
+62 SGAYHLNKNSNDIFL

-92 YANLLISTQSIF
+92 YANILISTQSIF
-104 IKSAIVLDSLFTKDY
+104 VKSAIFLDSFFTKDY

-124 FMSIMFLIIESIGI
+124 FMSIMFLIIEAIGVYFFI
-138 YLLVKSL
+138 KAL
-145 VNNINNNKYKLII
+145 INKVDNSKYRLII
-158 TLITILIF
+158 TLLTILIF

-200 FDKFIWYN
+200 FDKFTWYN
-208 LSAFG
+208 LVAFG

-218 FFGAKQQ
+218 FFGSKQQ

-233 SFVFIIIGIYM
+233 SFIFIIIGVYTT
-244 KNKKSV
+244 NKP
-250 KVLTWIFAVIFIISS
+250 LTKTVTYILAIIFIISS
-265 GIFYKSITGD
+265 MVFYKSITGD

-297 SILGDFNISTQYSLL
+297 SILEDFNISTQYSLL

-319 EIKLLDPYEEELI
+319 EIKLLDPYEEKLI
-332 DDYYK
+332 DDYYE

-370 PKVIGNYEQSEHKD
+370 PKVIGNYEQSEHKE
-384 FGAKSYFFATWSTLK
+384 FGAKSYFFATWSTFK
-399 EKFIPKN
+399 EKVIPKN
-406 MLFTVSTIAIYLY
+406 MLFTVATIVIYLY
-419 LSIDRFLRAIKDNN
+419 LSTSRFLKAIKNNN

-470 FMYNMTFDLIFIYI
+470 FMYNMAFDLIFIYI
-484 LSLIFENK
+484 ISLIFENK
-492 TIKSQGGFKL
+492 TIKS

>member
-1 MNNIRKIDAS
+1 M
-11 KYKDNKL
+11 
-18 LKINKI
+18 
-24 NYSLLAFFLVLI
+24 
-36 IGILTLFIPPII
+36 TLFIHPII
-48 GMADNGDFYRVMNK
+48 GMADNGDFYRVINK
-62 SGAYHLNKNYNEIFL
+62 SGAYHLNKNSNDIFL

-92 YANLLISTQSIF
+92 YANILISTQSIF
-104 IKSAIVLDSLFTKDY
+104 VKSAIFLDSFFTKDY

-124 FMSIMFLIIESIGI
+124 FMSIMFLIIEAIGVYFFI
-138 YLLVKSL
+138 KAL
-145 VNNINNNKYKLII
+145 INKVDNSKYKLII
-158 TLITILIF
+158 TLLTILIF

-200 FDKFIWYN
+200 FDKFTWYN
-208 LSAFG
+208 LIAFG

-218 FFGAKQQ
+218 FFGSKQQ

-233 SFVFIIIGIYM
+233 SFIFIIIGVYTT
-244 KNKKSV
+244 NKP
-250 KVLTWIFAVIFIISS
+250 LTKILTYILAIIFIISS
-265 GIFYKSITGD
+265 MVFYKSITGD

-297 SILGDFNISTQYSLL
+297 SILEDFNISTQYSLL

-319 EIKLLDPYEEELI
+319 EIKLLDSYEEKLI
-332 DDYYK
+332 DDYYE

-370 PKVIGNYEQSEHKD
+370 PKVIGNYEQSEHKE
-384 FGAKSYFFATWSTLK
+384 FGAKSYFFATWSTFK
-399 EKFIPKN
+399 EKVIPKN
-406 MLFTVSTIAIYLY
+406 MLFTVATIVIYLY
-419 LSIDRFLRAIKDNN
+419 LSTSRFLKAIKNNN

-470 FMYNMTFDLIFIYI
+470 FMYNMAFDLIFIYI
-484 LSLIFENK
+484 ISLIFENK
-492 TIKSQGGFKL
+492 TIKS

>member
-1 MNNIRKIDAS
+1 MNNIG
-11 KYKDNKL
+11 
-18 LKINKI
+18 KINIFNHKYNNILKLDKI
-24 NYSLLAFFLVLI
+24 NYPLIAFFLVLI
-36 IGILTLFIPPII
+36 IGSLTLFIHPII
-48 GMADNGDFYRVMNK
+48 GMADNGDFYRVINK
-62 SGAYHLNKNYNEIFL
+62 SGAYHLNKNSNEIFL

-104 IKSAIVLDSLFTKDY
+104 VKLAIFFDRIFTKDY

-124 FMSIMFLIIESIGI
+124 FMSVMFLIIEAMGVYFFIKA
-138 YLLVKSL
+138 L
-145 VNNINNNKYKLII
+145 INKLDSSKYKLTI
-158 TLITILIF
+158 TLVTILIF

-200 FDKFIWYN
+200 FDKFTWYN
-208 LSAFG
+208 LIAFG

-233 SFVFIIIGIYM
+233 AFIFIIIGIYM
-244 KNKKSV
+244 TNKRFTKM
-250 KVLTWIFAVIFIISS
+250 LAYILAVIFIVSS
-265 GIFYKSITGD
+265 MVFYKSITGD

-297 SILGDFNISTQYSLL
+297 SILEDFNISTQYSLL

-332 DDYYK
+332 DDYYE
-337 KFSLGKILE
+337 KFSLGRILD

-359 KISFNNGYSIR
+359 KISFKNGYSIR
-370 PKVIGNYEQSEHKD
+370 PKVIGNYEQSEHKE
-384 FGAKSYFFATWSTLK
+384 FGAKSYFFATWSTFK

-406 MLFTVSTIAIYLY
+406 MLFTVSTIVIYLY
-419 LSIDRFLRAIKDNN
+419 LSTSRFLKAIKNNN
-433 KKIQL
+433 KKIQF

-470 FMYNMTFDLIFIYI
+470 FMYNMAFDLIFIYI

-492 TIKSQGGFKL
+492 TIKS

>member
-1 MNNIRKIDAS
+1 MNNIGS
-11 KYKDNKL
+11 VNTSNHKYNNILKL
-18 LKINKI
+18 DKI
-24 NYSLLAFFLVLI
+24 NYPLLASFLVLI
-36 IGILTLFIPPII
+36 IGSLTLFIHPII
-48 GMADNGDFYRVMNK
+48 GMADNGDFYRVINK
-62 SGAYHLNKNYNEIFL
+62 SGAYHLNKNSNDIFL

-92 YANLLISTQSIF
+92 YANILISTQSIF
-104 IKSAIVLDSLFTKDY
+104 VKSAIFLDSFFTKDY

-124 FMSIMFLIIESIGI
+124 FMSIMFLIIEAIGVYFFI
-138 YLLVKSL
+138 KAL
-145 VNNINNNKYKLII
+145 INKVDNSKYKLII
-158 TLITILIF
+158 TLLTILIF

-200 FDKFIWYN
+200 FDKFTWYN
-208 LSAFG
+208 LIAFG

-218 FFGAKQQ
+218 FFGSKQQ

-233 SFVFIIIGIYM
+233 SFIFIIIGVYTT
-244 KNKKSV
+244 NKP
-250 KVLTWIFAVIFIISS
+250 LTKILTYILAIIFIISS
-265 GIFYKSITGD
+265 MVFYKSITGD

-297 SILGDFNISTQYSLL
+297 SILEDFNISTQYSLL

-319 EIKLLDPYEEELI
+319 EIKLLDPYEEKLI
-332 DDYYK
+332 DDYYE

-370 PKVIGNYEQSEHKD
+370 PKVIGNYEQSEHKE
-384 FGAKSYFFATWSTLK
+384 FGAKSYFFATWSTFK
-399 EKFIPKN
+399 EKVIPKN
-406 MLFTVSTIAIYLY
+406 MLFTVATIVIYLY
-419 LSIDRFLRAIKDNN
+419 LSTSRFLKAIKNNN

-470 FMYNMTFDLIFIYI
+470 FMYNMAFDLIFIYI
-484 LSLIFENK
+484 ISLIFENK
-492 TIKSQGGFKL
+492 TIKS

>member
-1 MNNIRKIDAS
+1 MNNIGNINIS
-11 KYKDNKL
+11 NHKYNNILKL
-18 LKINKI
+18 DKI
-24 NYSLLAFFLVLI
+24 NYPLLAFFLVLI
-36 IGILTLFIPPII
+36 IGSLTLFIHPII
-48 GMADNGDFYRVMNK
+48 GMADNGDFYRVINK
-62 SGAYHLNKNYNEIFL
+62 SGAYHLNKNSNDIFL

-92 YANLLISTQSIF
+92 YANILISTQSIF
-104 IKSAIVLDSLFTKDY
+104 VKSAIFLDRLFTKDY

-124 FMSIMFLIIESIGI
+124 FMSVMFLIIEAIGI
-138 YLLVKSL
+138 YFFIKAL
-145 VNNINNNKYKLII
+145 INKVDNSKYKLII
-158 TLITILIF
+158 TLLTILIF

-200 FDKFIWYN
+200 FDKFTWYN
-208 LSAFG
+208 LIAFG

-218 FFGAKQQ
+218 FFGSKQQ

-233 SFVFIIIGIYM
+233 SFIFIIIGVYTT
-244 KNKKSV
+244 NKP
-250 KVLTWIFAVIFIISS
+250 LTKILTYILAIIFIISS
-265 GIFYKSITGD
+265 MVFYKSITGD

-297 SILGDFNISTQYSLL
+297 NILEDFNISTQYSLL

-319 EIKLLDPYEEELI
+319 EIKLLDPYEEKLI
-332 DDYYK
+332 EDYYE

-370 PKVIGNYEQSEHKD
+370 PKVIGNYEQSEHKE
-384 FGAKSYFFATWSTLK
+384 FGAKSYFFATWSTFK

-406 MLFTVSTIAIYLY
+406 MLFTVATIVIYLY
-419 LSIDRFLRAIKDNN
+419 LSTSRFLKAIKNNN

-470 FMYNMTFDLIFIYI
+470 FMYNMAFDLIFIYI
-484 LSLIFENK
+484 ISLIFENK
-492 TIKSQGGFKL
+492 IIKS

>member
-1 MNNIRKIDAS
+1 M
-11 KYKDNKL
+11 
-18 LKINKI
+18 
-24 NYSLLAFFLVLI
+24 
-36 IGILTLFIPPII
+36 TLFIHPII
-48 GMADNGDFYRVMNK
+48 GMADNGDFYRVINK
-62 SGAYHLNKNYNEIFL
+62 SGAYHLNKNSNDIFL

-92 YANLLISTQSIF
+92 YANILISTQSIF
-104 IKSAIVLDSLFTKDY
+104 VKSAIFLDRLFTKDY

-124 FMSIMFLIIESIGI
+124 FMSVMFLIIEAIGI
-138 YLLVKSL
+138 YFFIKAL
-145 VNNINNNKYKLII
+145 INKVDNSKYKLII
-158 TLITILIF
+158 TLLTILIF

-200 FDKFIWYN
+200 FDKFTWYN
-208 LSAFG
+208 LIAFG

-218 FFGAKQQ
+218 FFGSKQQ

-233 SFVFIIIGIYM
+233 SFIFIIIGVYTT
-244 KNKKSV
+244 NKP
-250 KVLTWIFAVIFIISS
+250 LTKILTYILAIIFIISS
-265 GIFYKSITGD
+265 MVFYKSITGD

-297 SILGDFNISTQYSLL
+297 NILEDFNISTQYSLL

-319 EIKLLDPYEEELI
+319 EIKLLDPYEEKLI
-332 DDYYK
+332 EDYYE

-370 PKVIGNYEQSEHKD
+370 PKVIGNYEQSEHKE
-384 FGAKSYFFATWSTLK
+384 FGAKSYFFATWSTFK

-406 MLFTVSTIAIYLY
+406 MLFTVATIVIYLY
-419 LSIDRFLRAIKDNN
+419 LSTSRFLKAIKNNN

-470 FMYNMTFDLIFIYI
+470 FMYNMAFDLIFIYI
-484 LSLIFENK
+484 ISLIFENK
-492 TIKSQGGFKL
+492 TIKS

>member
-1 MNNIRKIDAS
+1 MNNIGS
-11 KYKDNKL
+11 VNTSNHKYNNILKL
-18 LKINKI
+18 DKI
-24 NYSLLAFFLVLI
+24 NYPLLASFLVLI
-36 IGILTLFIPPII
+36 IGSLTLFIHPII
-48 GMADNGDFYRVMNK
+48 GMADNGDFYRVINK
-62 SGAYHLNKNYNEIFL
+62 SGAYHLNKNSNDIFL

-92 YANLLISTQSIF
+92 YANILISTQSILV
-104 IKSAIVLDSLFTKDY
+104 KSAIFLDSFFTKDY

-124 FMSIMFLIIESIGI
+124 FMSIMFLIIEAIGVYFFI
-138 YLLVKSL
+138 KAL
-145 VNNINNNKYKLII
+145 INKVDNSKYKLII
-158 TLITILIF
+158 TLLTILIF

-200 FDKFIWYN
+200 FDKFTWYN
-208 LSAFG
+208 LISFG

-218 FFGAKQQ
+218 FFGSKQQ

-233 SFVFIIIGIYM
+233 SFIFIIIGVYTT
-244 KNKKSV
+244 NKP
-250 KVLTWIFAVIFIISS
+250 LTKILTYILAIIFIISS
-265 GIFYKSITGD
+265 MVFYKSITGD

-297 SILGDFNISTQYSLL
+297 SILEDFNISTQYSLL

-319 EIKLLDPYEEELI
+319 EIKLLDPYEEKLI
-332 DDYYK
+332 DDYYE

-370 PKVIGNYEQSEHKD
+370 PKVIGNYEQSEHKE
-384 FGAKSYFFATWSTLK
+384 FGAKSYFFATWSTFK
-399 EKFIPKN
+399 EKVIPKN
-406 MLFTVSTIAIYLY
+406 MLFTVATIVIYLY
-419 LSIDRFLRAIKDNN
+419 LSTSRFLKAIKNNN

-470 FMYNMTFDLIFIYI
+470 FMYNMAFDLIFIYI
-484 LSLIFENK
+484 ISLIFENK
-492 TIKSQGGFKL
+492 TIKS

>member
-1 MNNIRKIDAS
+1 MNNIGKINIFNHKYNNILKLDKID
-11 KYKDNKL
+11 YPL
-18 LKINKI
+18 I
-24 NYSLLAFFLVLI
+24 AFFLVLI
-36 IGILTLFIPPII
+36 IGSLTLFIHPII

-62 SGAYHLNKNYNEIFL
+62 SGAYHLNKNSNEIFL

-104 IKSAIVLDSLFTKDY
+104 VKLAIFFDRIFTKDY

-124 FMSIMFLIIESIGI
+124 FMSVMFLIIEAMGVYFFIKA
-138 YLLVKSL
+138 L
-145 VNNINNNKYKLII
+145 INKLDSSKYKLII
-158 TLITILIF
+158 TLVTILIF

-200 FDKFIWYN
+200 FDKFTWYN
-208 LSAFG
+208 LIAFG

-233 SFVFIIIGIYM
+233 AFIFIIIGIYM
-244 KNKKSV
+244 TNKRFTKM
-250 KVLTWIFAVIFIISS
+250 LAYILAVIFIVSS
-265 GIFYKSITGD
+265 MVFYKSITGD

-297 SILGDFNISTQYSLL
+297 SILEDFNISTQYSLL

-332 DDYYK
+332 DDYYE
-337 KFSLGKILE
+337 KFSLGRILD

-359 KISFNNGYSIR
+359 KISFKNGYSIR
-370 PKVIGNYEQSEHKD
+370 PKVIGNYEQSEHKE
-384 FGAKSYFFATWSTLK
+384 FGAKSYFFATWSTFK

-406 MLFTVSTIAIYLY
+406 MLFTVSTIVIYLY
-419 LSIDRFLRAIKDNN
+419 LSTSRFLKAIKNNN
-433 KKIQL
+433 KKIQF

-470 FMYNMTFDLIFIYI
+470 FMYNMAFDLIFIYI

-492 TIKSQGGFKL
+492 TIKS

>member
-1 MNNIRKIDAS
+1 MNNIGNINIS
-11 KYKDNKL
+11 NHKYNNILKL
-18 LKINKI
+18 DKI
-24 NYSLLAFFLVLI
+24 NYPLLAFFLVLI
-36 IGILTLFIPPII
+36 IGSLTLFIHPII
-48 GMADNGDFYRVMNK
+48 GMADNGDFYRVINK
-62 SGAYHLNKNYNEIFL
+62 SGAYHLNKTSNDIFL

-92 YANLLISTQSIF
+92 YANILISTQSIF
-104 IKSAIVLDSLFTKDY
+104 VKSAIFLDRLFTKDY

-124 FMSIMFLIIESIGI
+124 FMSVMFLIIEAIGI
-138 YLLVKSL
+138 YFFIKAL
-145 VNNINNNKYKLII
+145 INKVDNSKYKLII
-158 TLITILIF
+158 TLLTILIF

-200 FDKFIWYN
+200 FDKFTWYN
-208 LSAFG
+208 LIAFG

-218 FFGAKQQ
+218 FFGSKQQ

-233 SFVFIIIGIYM
+233 SFIFIIIGVYTT
-244 KNKKSV
+244 NKP
-250 KVLTWIFAVIFIISS
+250 LTKILTYILAIIFIISS
-265 GIFYKSITGD
+265 MVFYKSITGD

-297 SILGDFNISTQYSLL
+297 NILEDFNISTQYSLL

-319 EIKLLDPYEEELI
+319 EIKLLDPYEEKLI
-332 DDYYK
+332 EDYYE

-370 PKVIGNYEQSEHKD
+370 PKVIGNYEQSEHKE
-384 FGAKSYFFATWSTLK
+384 FGAKSYFFATWSTFK

-406 MLFTVSTIAIYLY
+406 MLFTVATIVIYLY
-419 LSIDRFLRAIKDNN
+419 LSTSRFLKAIKNNN

-470 FMYNMTFDLIFIYI
+470 FMYNMAFDLIFIYI
-484 LSLIFENK
+484 ISLIFENK
-492 TIKSQGGFKL
+492 TIKS

>member
-1 MNNIRKIDAS
+1 MNNIG
-11 KYKDNKL
+11 
-18 LKINKI
+18 KINIFNHKYNNILKLDKI
-24 NYSLLAFFLVLI
+24 NYPLIAFFLVLI
-36 IGILTLFIPPII
+36 IGSLTLFIHPII
-48 GMADNGDFYRVMNK
+48 GMADNGDFYRVINK
-62 SGAYHLNKNYNEIFL
+62 SGAYHLNKNSNEIFL

-104 IKSAIVLDSLFTKDY
+104 VKLAIFFDRIFTKDY

-124 FMSIMFLIIESIGI
+124 FMSVMFLIIEAMGVYFFIKA
-138 YLLVKSL
+138 L
-145 VNNINNNKYKLII
+145 INKLDSSKYKLII
-158 TLITILIF
+158 TLVTIVIF

-200 FDKFIWYN
+200 FDKFTWYN
-208 LSAFG
+208 LIAFG

-233 SFVFIIIGIYM
+233 AFIFIIIGIYM
-244 KNKKSV
+244 TNKRFTKM
-250 KVLTWIFAVIFIISS
+250 LAYILAVIFIVSS
-265 GIFYKSITGD
+265 MVFYKSITGD

-297 SILGDFNISTQYSLL
+297 SILEDFNISTQYSLL

-332 DDYYK
+332 DDYYE
-337 KFSLGKILE
+337 KFSLGRILD

-359 KISFNNGYSIR
+359 KISFKNGYSIR
-370 PKVIGNYEQSEHKD
+370 PKVIGNYEQSEHKE
-384 FGAKSYFFATWSTLK
+384 FGAKSYFFATWSTFK

-406 MLFTVSTIAIYLY
+406 MLFTVSTIVIYLY
-419 LSIDRFLRAIKDNN
+419 LSTSRFLKAIKNNN
-433 KKIQL
+433 KKIQF

-470 FMYNMTFDLIFIYI
+470 FMYNMAFDLIFIYI

-492 TIKSQGGFKL
+492 TIKS

>member
-1 MNNIRKIDAS
+1 MNNIGNVNTS
-11 KYKDNKL
+11 NHKYNNILKL
-18 LKINKI
+18 DKI
-24 NYSLLAFFLVLI
+24 NYPLLASFLVLI
-36 IGILTLFIPPII
+36 IGSLTLFIHPII
-48 GMADNGDFYRVMNK
+48 GMADNGDFYRVINK
-62 SGAYHLNKNYNEIFL
+62 SGAYHLNKNSNDIFL

-92 YANLLISTQSIF
+92 YANILISTQSIF
-104 IKSAIVLDSLFTKDY
+104 VKSAIFLDRLFTKDY

-124 FMSIMFLIIESIGI
+124 FMSVMFLIIEAIGVYFFI
-138 YLLVKSL
+138 KAL
-145 VNNINNNKYKLII
+145 INKVDNSKYKLII
-158 TLITILIF
+158 TLLTILIF

-200 FDKFIWYN
+200 FDKFTWYN
-208 LSAFG
+208 LIAFG

-218 FFGAKQQ
+218 FFGSKQQ
-225 LAPVGILI
+225 LAPVGILL
-233 SFVFIIIGIYM
+233 SFIFIIIGVYTT
-244 KNKKSV
+244 NKP
-250 KVLTWIFAVIFIISS
+250 LTKILTYILAIIFIISS
-265 GIFYKSITGD
+265 MVFYKSITGD

-297 SILGDFNISTQYSLL
+297 SILEDFNISTQYSLL

-319 EIKLLDPYEEELI
+319 EIKLLDPYEEKLI
-332 DDYYK
+332 DDYYE

-370 PKVIGNYEQSEHKD
+370 PKVIGNYEQSEHKG
-384 FGAKSYFFATWSTLK
+384 FGAKSYFFATWSTFK

-406 MLFTVSTIAIYLY
+406 MLFTVATIVIYLY
-419 LSIDRFLRAIKDNN
+419 LSTSRFLKAIKNNN

-470 FMYNMTFDLIFIYI
+470 FMYNMAFDLIFIYI
-484 LSLIFENK
+484 ISLIFENK
-492 TIKSQGGFKL
+492 TIKS

>member
-1 MNNIRKIDAS
+1 MNNIGNINIS
-11 KYKDNKL
+11 NHKYNNILKL
-18 LKINKI
+18 DKI
-24 NYSLLAFFLVLI
+24 NYPLLAFFLVLI
-36 IGILTLFIPPII
+36 IGSLTLFIHPII
-48 GMADNGDFYRVMNK
+48 GMADNGDFYRVINK
-62 SGAYHLNKNYNEIFL
+62 SGAYHLNKNSNDIFL

-92 YANLLISTQSIF
+92 YANILISTQSIF
-104 IKSAIVLDSLFTKDY
+104 VKSAIFLDRLFTKDY

-124 FMSIMFLIIESIGI
+124 FMSVMFLIIEAIGI
-138 YLLVKSL
+138 YFFIKAL
-145 VNNINNNKYKLII
+145 INKVDNSKYKLII
-158 TLITILIF
+158 TLLTILIF

-200 FDKFIWYN
+200 FDKFTWYN
-208 LSAFG
+208 LIAFG

-218 FFGAKQQ
+218 FFGSKQQ

-233 SFVFIIIGIYM
+233 SFIFIIIGVYTT
-244 KNKKSV
+244 NKP
-250 KVLTWIFAVIFIISS
+250 LTKILTYILAIIFIISS
-265 GIFYKSITGD
+265 MVFYKSITGD

-297 SILGDFNISTQYSLL
+297 NILEDFNISTQYSLL

-319 EIKLLDPYEEELI
+319 EIKLLDPYEEKLI
-332 DDYYK
+332 EDYYE

-370 PKVIGNYEQSEHKD
+370 PKVIGNYEQSEHKE
-384 FGAKSYFFATWSTLK
+384 FGAKSYFFATWSTFK

-406 MLFTVSTIAIYLY
+406 MLFTVATIVIYLY
-419 LSIDRFLRAIKDNN
+419 LSTSRFLKAIKNNN

-470 FMYNMTFDLIFIYI
+470 FMYNMAFDLIFIYI
-484 LSLIFENK
+484 ISLIFENK
-492 TIKSQGGFKL
+492 TIKS

>member
-1 MNNIRKIDAS
+1 MNNIG
-11 KYKDNKL
+11 
-18 LKINKI
+18 KINIFNHKYNNILKLDKI
-24 NYSLLAFFLVLI
+24 NYPLIAFFLVLI
-36 IGILTLFIPPII
+36 IGSLTLFIHPII

-62 SGAYHLNKNYNEIFL
+62 SGAYHLNKNSNEIFL

-104 IKSAIVLDSLFTKDY
+104 VKLAIFFDRIFTKDY

-124 FMSIMFLIIESIGI
+124 FMSVMFLIIEAMGVYFFIKA
-138 YLLVKSL
+138 L
-145 VNNINNNKYKLII
+145 INKLDSSKYKLII
-158 TLITILIF
+158 TLVTILIF

-200 FDKFIWYN
+200 FDKFTWYN
-208 LSAFG
+208 LIAFG

-233 SFVFIIIGIYM
+233 AFIFIIIGIYM
-244 KNKKSV
+244 TNKRFTKM
-250 KVLTWIFAVIFIISS
+250 LAYILAVIFIVSS
-265 GIFYKSITGD
+265 IVFYKSITGD

-297 SILGDFNISTQYSLL
+297 SILEDFNISTQYSLL

-332 DDYYK
+332 DDYYE
-337 KFSLGKILE
+337 KFSLGRILD

-359 KISFNNGYSIR
+359 KISFKNGYSIR
-370 PKVIGNYEQSEHKD
+370 PKVIGNYEQSEHKE
-384 FGAKSYFFATWSTLK
+384 FGAKSYFFATWSTFK

-406 MLFTVSTIAIYLY
+406 MLFTVSTIVIYLY
-419 LSIDRFLRAIKDNN
+419 LSTSRFLKAIKNNN
-433 KKIQL
+433 KKIQF

-457 VIGAGDADLSKHV
+457 VIGAGGADLSKHV
-470 FMYNMTFDLIFIYI
+470 FMYNMAFDLIFIYI

-492 TIKSQGGFKL
+492 TIKS